1 MDKTKTIK
9 NIGKGSKE
17 EMLPSRYA
25 KAQLTGGDA
34 FQRSMNNYAK
44 KTPVGNIA
52 TPSIFMMGRFS

>member
-9 NIGKGSKE
+9 NVGKGSKE

-44 KTPVGNIA
+44 KTPAGNINA
-52 TPSIFMMGRFS
+52 PNIFMMGRFS